1 MREEI
6 IEIKQTF
13 DNISKYFWRHKEY
26 VNRLNVFPVPDGD
39 TGLNIALTIQGALA
53 NIPGDVPDSM
63 SAGRYLKL
71 ISDNMLLNSRGCSG
85 VILSLFFEGVAEV
98 LENNDFS
105 RENILKAIEKGC
117 ANAYKGTDNPREG
130 TMLTLMTELKKKYSE
145 IMPDREN
152 PLEIII
158 DCIPHLK
165 DVLARTPDM
174 LPVLKQAG
182 VVDSGGAGFLI
193 LLEGLEREFSSKK
206 IPEML
211 SVASVLNIN
220 RVVKNLLVKRS
231 SEKRLST
238 TGTLVQNLGVNDIS
252 NARLHSIVHN
262 VQQYLK
268 SRTHNHSFNN
278 RLSTRESIIKDTE
291 EFESSWNPDI
301 RYRYC
306 TELTIRSDNSIDNDA
321 LKEKI
326 KNYGD
331 SLIISGKEN
340 TYKIHIH
347 TNKPD
352 SVIKDSS
359 LFGEII
365 FRKVDDMKKQHRNFI
380 SNDSIEYDKEQ
391 SIFCIVSGEGFK
403 KILESLG
410 ADYVYDYGKRKPSVK
425 KLIDLLNSLKSKN
438 IIAAPDDGDILMS
451 LKYAASL
458 CKANVMIVES
468 KSAISLVS
476 LLMGK
481 TNEISKTNFLFKD
494 RINSIRHFMVSRAA
508 RDSSMDGV
516 DIRKGDFFV
525 IHDGKII
532 LAGREL
538 KEVTAEAINKLLN
551 GETIITM
558 YKGLPVNGS
567 NNLAAGLKNRFP
579 GLEFEEYYGGQT
591 QYHYYVTLE

>member
-1 MREEI
+1 MKNEI
-6 IEIKQTF
+6 AEIKNAF

-53 NIPGDVPDSM
+53 NIPVNLPDNILPGDF
-63 SAGRYLKL
+63 LKL

-85 VILSLFFEGVAEV
+85 VILSLFFEGMTEV

-117 ANAYKGTDNPREG
+117 VTAYKGTDNPREG
-130 TMLTLMTELKKKYSE
+130 TMLTLMSELKKKYSE
-145 IMPDREN
+145 IMTIKEN
-152 PLEIII
+152 PLELII

-165 DVLARTPDM
+165 ETLDKTPDM
-174 LPVLKQAG
+174 LPILKQAG

-193 LLEGLEREFSSKK
+193 LLEGLEREFSSRK
-206 IPEML
+206 IPETLPL
-211 SVASVLNIN
+211 SVALKIN
-220 RVVKNLLVKRS
+220 SLLKDLLVKRYLRK
-231 SEKRLST
+231 KRSD
-238 TGTLVQNLGVNDIS
+238 TGTLVQNLGAGNIT
-252 NARLHSIVHN
+252 NARLHNIVHN

-268 SRTHNHSFNN
+268 NRTHNHNN
-278 RLSTRESIIKDTE
+278 KYQAREALIKDTK

-306 TELTIRSDNSIDNDA
+306 TELTVSSDKNIDSQA
-321 LKEKI
+321 LKEQI
-326 KNYGD
+326 INYGD
-331 SLIISGKEN
+331 SLIISGRGN

-352 SVIKDSS
+352 SVIKDIS
-359 LFGEII
+359 LFGNII

-380 SNDSIEYDKEQ
+380 SYDSIEYEKEQ

-403 KILESLG
+403 KILQSLG

-425 KLIDLLNSLKSKN
+425 KLVDLLNSLKSKN

-458 CKANVMIVES
+458 CKANVFIVES
-468 KSAISLVS
+468 KNAISLIS

-481 TNEISKTNFLFKD
+481 TNEINKTNFLFRD
-494 RINSIRHFMVSRAA
+494 RINNIKHFMISKSAK
-508 RDSSMDGV
+508 DSSVDGV
-516 DIRKGDFFV
+516 TVKKGDFFV
-525 IHDGKII
+525 IYNGKIF
-532 LAGREL
+532 LSGKNL
-538 KEVTAEAINKLLN
+538 KDVAAEAINKLLN
-551 GETIITM
+551 DESIITI
-558 YKGLPVNGS
+558 YKGLHVKG
-567 NNLAAGLKNRFP
+567 NNLAAGLKNKFP

-591 QYHYYVTLE
+591 QYLYYLTLE